1 LFGEA
6 PTGLWF
12 PLSQNLSVL
21 PDSDRIITY
30 PRPVDKRPRYRFEV
44 NSAREAQLAAR
55 WSVIDQNGKEA
66 FNLKESRLPQP
77 AKEKSTDGSVAAL
90 SETMADLSREIAKTV
105 ITIDRQDVSQVFI

>member
-6 PTGLWF
+6 ATGLWF

-66 FNLKESRLPQP
+66 FNLKESLLAQP
-77 AKEKSTDGSVAAL
+77 AKEKSTDGSVAL
-90 SETMADLSREIAKTV
+90 SETVADLSREIAKTV
-105 ITIDRQDVSQVFI
+105 IAIDRQDVSQVFI